1 VLDVVRICEIPDS
14 QAQSAYD
21 AFIMS
26 ATTPPKR
33 HNPKA
38 WANYA
43 AKLVNYFGLSKKIRL
58 FLLFC

>member
-1 VLDVVRICEIPDS
+1 MLQCLGCFRIFQVPNS
-14 QAQSAYD
+14 QEQSAND

-26 ATTPPKR
+26 ATTPPER

-43 AKLVNYFGLSKKIRL
+43 AKLVNYFGLSK
-58 FLLFC
+58 